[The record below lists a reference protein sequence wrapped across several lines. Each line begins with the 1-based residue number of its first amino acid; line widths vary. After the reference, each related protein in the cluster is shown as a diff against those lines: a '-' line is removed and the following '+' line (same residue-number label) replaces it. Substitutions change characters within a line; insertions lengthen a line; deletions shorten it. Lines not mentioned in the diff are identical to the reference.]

1 MRKALT
7 MTLGKRRSALLAAGL
22 AALMTLTAACGT
34 SGPGAGGGGT
44 TAWALTGGDEQTFRT
59 SFSDSKI
66 DGQFFGND
74 AYKQK
79 VRSAVGAGQAP
90 TLLFSWGN
98 GGMLKSWV
106 DAGKVVDLTP
116 EVQKDPN
123 LTGRYLPSVAKTGV
137 VDGKTYAIPNNG
149 MQPVFVF
156 YNKDL
161 FAKIG
166 AQPPTTWDEMMALI
180 PRFKQAGIAPF
191 SMGGQS
197 KWPQLMWEEYL
208 VDRLGGP
215 GVFQAIADNKPGSW
229 SDPAVLQANRMIQQ
243 LVDAGGFVDGFNS
256 IATDSNADTALLY
269 TGKAAMYLMG
279 SWAFPTIKQ
288 ADPAFVSSGKLGWTS
303 FPTVSGGKGD
313 PADIVGNPANY
324 WSVSA
329 TATDQQKQAAIDYLR
344 TGVMNDKY
352 VDSLLSSGSV
362 PPVNGIE
369 SKLAQTQDPQ
379 YLSYV
384 YGLASKTPNFQLSWD
399 QALSPGQAD
408 ALLTNLDQL
417 FLKQVTPEQF
427 STNMNA
433 TIGQ

>member
-1 MRKALT
+1 
-7 MTLGKRRSALLAAGL
+7 MTLGKRRKAWTAALAATLLAFV
-22 AALMTLTAACGT
+22 AACGS
-34 SGPGAGGGGT
+34 SGPGASGSVS
-44 TAWALTGGDEQTFRT
+44 AWALTGGDEQTFRT
-59 SFSDSKI
+59 SFSSGGI

-79 VRSAVGAGQAP
+79 IRSAVGAGQAP
-90 TLLFSWGN
+90 TLVFSWGN

-106 DAGKVVDLTP
+106 DAGKIADLTP
-116 EVQKDPN
+116 EVQKDPT
-123 LTGRYLPSVAKTGV
+123 LTSRYLPSVAKTGV
-137 VDGKTYAIPNNG
+137 IGDKTYAVPNNG

-156 YNKDL
+156 YNKEL
-161 FAKIG
+161 FDKIG
-166 AQPPTTWDEMMALI
+166 AQPPATWDELMALI
-180 PRFKQAGIAPF
+180 PRFNAAGIAPF

-208 VDRLGGP
+208 VDRIGGP
-215 GVFQAIADNKPGSW
+215 DVFNAIASNKPGAW

-243 LVDAGGFVDGFNS
+243 LVDAGGFVKGFNS

-288 ADPAFVSSGKLGWTS
+288 ADPGFISGGKLGYVA
-303 FPTVSGGKGD
+303 FPTVAGGKGD

-329 TATDQQKQAAIDYLR
+329 TATDDQKQAAVKYLR
-344 TGVMNDKY
+344 ENVMNDSY
-352 VDSLLSSGSV
+352 VDSLLANGSV

-369 SKLAQTQDPQ
+369 AKLAKAQDPQ

-384 YGLASKTPNFQLSWD
+384 YNVARNAPSFQLSWD

-408 ALLTNLDQL
+408 ALLNNLDQL
-417 FLKQVTPEQF
+417 FLKQITPEQF
-427 STNMNA
+427 SANMNG